1 MDNFSI
7 EIVVFGILILVILSD
22 FFIKGFKKKK
32 DIKEDSNLIENKK
45 SADPKKTKKLLY
57 FFQYLK
63 ERPRNVSL
71 YIILVLLMK
80 GLMSFYLNEISGY
93 HIYNGEKKIFFSS
106 SSYEGWR
113 DMKFNYIKRIKN
125 DEDELSVGRIS
136 FKKSKEYGELKQST
150 KQYVEKMNKYCDGIY
165 YFFSPLTYQ
174 NVSEIYTAKFKIL
187 GKSYDANDVIIGT
200 NEFDSIK
207 DHFTYILRFSY
218 LSFLYAFILT
228 GFLTWQLNPYIK
240 KR

>member
-7 EIVVFGILILVILSD
+7 EVVVFGILILVILSD

-32 DIKEDSNLIENKK
+32 DIKDDSNLIENKK

-57 FFQYLK
+57 FLQYLK

-71 YIILVLLMK
+71 YIFLVLLMK
-80 GLMSFYLNEISGY
+80 GLISFSINERSGY
-93 HIYNGEKKIFFSS
+93 HIYNGKKKIFFSS
-106 SSYEGWR
+106 TSKDIKE
-113 DMKFNYIKRIKN
+113 DMINSILFDNNFKEF
-125 DEDELSVGRIS
+125 DERM
-136 FKKSKEYGELKQST
+136 KKY
-150 KQYVEKMNKYCDGIY
+150 YDGVY
-165 YFFSPLTYQ
+165 YFISPITFQNYSCKACLETYPGKFSPAEYFT
-174 NVSEIYTAKFKIL
+174 
-187 GKSYDANDVIIGT
+187 
-200 NEFDSIK
+200 FDSIM
-207 DHFTYILRFSY
+207 DHYTYILRFSY